1 MFKVFGFY
9 KFIKIKSLKKNKD
22 FLQKFL
28 ISNNIR
34 GTIIIA
40 KEGLNGTI
48 SGCVKDIDKTTKKLK
63 SLFSFKLFD
72 NSNESKSKFQ
82 PFHKPKVKI
91 KKEVVPMN
99 LTINSKDRNIQNHLE
114 PKDWNKLIKNKDTH
128 IIDTRKPFEY
138 KVGTFKKFDNS
149 NESKSKFQPFRKPKV
164 KIKKEVV
171 PMNLTLNSKD
181 RNIQT
186 HLDPKEWNKLI
197 KNKDTHIIDTRK
209 PFEYKVGTFK
219 KSVNPNINNFRDFP
233 KYLNKLK
240 KNKPV
245 AMFCTGGIRCEKTSV
260 YLKKKGFENIF
271 QLNGGILNYLKKIK
285 KTESLWKGECFVF
298 DNRIS
303 LKHELKIGTYSVCSG
318 CRMPISP
325 KDKRSNKYEEGV
337 SCPNCHAVSYTH
349 LTLPTNR
356 EV

>member
-9 KFIKIKSLKKNKD
+9 KFVKIKSLKKNKD

-28 ISNNIR
+28 ISNHIR

-48 SGCVKDIDKTTKKLK
+48 SGSINDIDKTKKKLK
-63 SLFSFKLFD
+63 FLFSFKQFD
-72 NSNESKSKFQ
+72 SSNESKSTFQ

-91 KKEVVPMN
+91 KNEIVPMN
-99 LTINSKDRNIQNHLE
+99 LTINSNERNIETHLE
-114 PKDWNKLIKNKDTH
+114 
-128 IIDTRKPFEY
+128 
-138 KVGTFKKFDNS
+138 
-149 NESKSKFQPFRKPKV
+149 
-164 KIKKEVV
+164 
-171 PMNLTLNSKD
+171 
-181 RNIQT
+181 
-186 HLDPKEWNKLI
+186 PKEWNKLI

-219 KSVNPNINNFRDFP
+219 RSVNPNVTNFRDFP

-260 YLKKKGFENIF
+260 YLKKKGFKNIY
-271 QLNGGILNYLKKIK
+271 QLNGGILNYLNKIK
-285 KTESLWKGECFVF
+285 KNESLWKGECFVF

-303 LKHELKIGTYSVCSG
+303 LKHGLKVGSHSMCSG
-318 CRMPISP
+318 CRKPISP
-325 KDKRSNKYEEGV
+325 KDKKSKKYEEGV
-337 SCPNCHAVSYTH
+337 SCPNCHDN
-349 LTLPTNR
+349 LTDYQKSRFRMRQKQINLAKEAGKR
-356 EV
+356 HIFQKEY

>member
-9 KFIKIKSLKKNKD
+9 KFIKIKSLKRNKD
-22 FLQKFL
+22 LLQKFL
-28 ISNNIR
+28 TSNNIR

-48 SGCVKDIDKTTKKLK
+48 SGGVKDIDKIINKLK
-63 SLFSFKLFD
+63 ILFS
-72 NSNESKSKFQ
+72 
-82 PFHKPKVKI
+82 
-91 KKEVVPMN
+91 
-99 LTINSKDRNIQNHLE
+99 
-114 PKDWNKLIKNKDTH
+114 
-128 IIDTRKPFEY
+128 
-138 KVGTFKKFDNS
+138 FKKFDNS
-149 NESKSKFQPFRKPKV
+149 NESKSKFQPFHKPKV

-260 YLKKKGFENIF
+260 YLKKR
-271 QLNGGILNYLKKIK
+271 
-285 KTESLWKGECFVF
+285 V
-298 DNRIS
+298 
-303 LKHELKIGTYSVCSG
+303 LKISF
-318 CRMPISP
+318 
-325 KDKRSNKYEEGV
+325 N
-337 SCPNCHAVSYTH
+337 
-349 LTLPTNR
+349 
-356 EV
+356 

>member
-9 KFIKIKSLKKNKD
+9 KFVKVKSLKKNKD
-22 FLQKFL
+22 FLQEFL
-28 ISNNIR
+28 ISNQIR

-48 SGCVKDIDKTTKKLK
+48 SGRIKNINKTIKKLK
-63 SLFSFKLFD
+63 SLFLFKQFD
-72 NSNESKSKFQ
+72 SSNESKSKFQ

-91 KKEVVPMN
+91 KKEIVPMN
-99 LTINSKDRNIQNHLE
+99 LNINSKERNMKTHLD

-138 KVGTFKKFDNS
+138 KVGTFK
-149 NESKSKFQPFRKPKV
+149 R
-164 KIKKEVV
+164 
-171 PMNLTLNSKD
+171 
-181 RNIQT
+181 
-186 HLDPKEWNKLI
+186 
-197 KNKDTHIIDTRK
+197 
-209 PFEYKVGTFK
+209 
-219 KSVNPNINNFRDFP
+219 SVNPNVTNFRDFP

-260 YLKKKGFENIF
+260 YLKKKGFKNIY
-271 QLNGGILNYLKKIK
+271 QLNGGILNYLNKIK
-285 KTESLWKGECFVF
+285 KNKSLWKGECFVF

-303 LKHELKIGTYSVCSG
+303 LKHGLKLGSYSICSG
-318 CRMPISP
+318 CRMPISS

-337 SCPNCHAVSYTH
+337 SCPNCYDKSTETQKSRFRMRQSQIYKAKQSGKKHIFQKVFK
-349 LTLPTNR
+349 
-356 EV
+356 

>member
-9 KFIKIKSLKKNKD
+9 KFVKIKSLKKNKD

-28 ISNNIR
+28 ISNHIR

-48 SGCVKDIDKTTKKLK
+48 SGSINDIDKTNKKLK
-63 SLFSFKLFD
+63 SLFSFKQFD
-72 NSNESKSKFQ
+72 SSNESKSTFQ

-91 KKEVVPMN
+91 KNEIVPMN
-99 LTINSKDRNIQNHLE
+99 LTINSNERNIEKHLE
-114 PKDWNKLIKNKDTH
+114 
-128 IIDTRKPFEY
+128 
-138 KVGTFKKFDNS
+138 
-149 NESKSKFQPFRKPKV
+149 
-164 KIKKEVV
+164 
-171 PMNLTLNSKD
+171 
-181 RNIQT
+181 
-186 HLDPKEWNKLI
+186 PKEWNKLI

-219 KSVNPNINNFRDFP
+219 RSVNPNVTNFRDFP

-260 YLKKKGFENIF
+260 YLKKKGFKNIY
-271 QLNGGILNYLKKIK
+271 QLNGGILNYLNKIK
-285 KTESLWKGECFVF
+285 KNESLWKGECFVF

-303 LKHELKIGTYSVCSG
+303 LKHGLKVGSHSMCSG
-318 CRMPISP
+318 CRKPISP
-325 KDKRSNKYEEGV
+325 KDKKSKKYEEGV
-337 SCPNCHAVSYTH
+337 SCPNCHDN
-349 LTLPTNR
+349 LTDYQKSRFRMRQKQINLAKKSGSKHIFQK
-356 EV
+356 EFK

>member
-9 KFIKIKSLKKNKD
+9 KFIKIKSLKRNKD
-22 FLQKFL
+22 LLQKFL
-28 ISNNIR
+28 TSNNVR

-48 SGCVKDIDKTTKKLK
+48 SGGVKDIDKIIKKLK
-63 SLFSFKLFD
+63 FLFSFKKFD

-99 LTINSKDRNIQNHLE
+99 LT
-114 PKDWNKLIKNKDTH
+114 
-128 IIDTRKPFEY
+128 
-138 KVGTFKKFDNS
+138 
-149 NESKSKFQPFRKPKV
+149 
-164 KIKKEVV
+164 
-171 PMNLTLNSKD
+171 LNSKD
-181 RNIQT
+181 RNIKT

-260 YLKKKGFENIF
+260 YLKKKGFKNIY

-303 LKHELKIGTYSVCSG
+303 LKHELKIGTYSICSG

-337 SCPNCHAVSYTH
+337 SCPNCHDK
-349 LTLPTNR
+349 LTETQKSR
-356 EV
+356 FRMRQSQVYKAKQSKKKYIFQKEFK

>member
-9 KFIKIKSLKKNKD
+9 KFIKVKSLKKNKV

-28 ISNNIR
+28 ISNHIR

-48 SGCVKDIDKTTKKLK
+48 SGSVKDIDKTTKKLK

-72 NSNESKSKFQ
+72 SSNESKSKFQ

-91 KKEVVPMN
+91 KKEIVPMN
-99 LTINSKDRNIQNHLE
+99 LIINHKERNMKSHLD
-114 PKDWNKLIKNKDTH
+114 PKDWNKLIKNKETH

-138 KVGTFKKFDNS
+138 KVGTFK
-149 NESKSKFQPFRKPKV
+149 R
-164 KIKKEVV
+164 
-171 PMNLTLNSKD
+171 
-181 RNIQT
+181 
-186 HLDPKEWNKLI
+186 
-197 KNKDTHIIDTRK
+197 
-209 PFEYKVGTFK
+209 
-219 KSVNPNINNFRDFP
+219 SVNPNVTNFRDFP

-260 YLKKKGFENIF
+260 YLKKKGFKNIY
-271 QLNGGILNYLKKIK
+271 QLNGGILNYLNKIK
-285 KTESLWKGECFVF
+285 KNESLWKGECFVF

-303 LKHELKIGTYSVCSG
+303 LKHGLKLGSYSMCSG
-318 CRMPISP
+318 CRMPISS
-325 KDKRSNKYEEGV
+325 KDKKSNKYEEGV
-337 SCPNCHAVSYTH
+337 SCPNCHDK
-349 LTLPTNR
+349 LTETQKSR
-356 EV
+356 FRMRQSQIYKAKQSGKKHIFQKEFK

>member
-9 KFIKIKSLKKNKD
+9 KFVKVKSLKKNKD

-28 ISNNIR
+28 ISNYIR

-48 SGCVKDIDKTTKKLK
+48 SGSIKDIDKTTKKLK
-63 SLFSFKLFD
+63 SLFSFKQFD
-72 NSNESKSKFQ
+72 SSNESKSKFQ

-91 KKEVVPMN
+91 KKEIVPMN
-99 LTINSKDRNIQNHLE
+99 LTINSKERNMKTHLD

-138 KVGTFKKFDNS
+138 KVGTFK
-149 NESKSKFQPFRKPKV
+149 R
-164 KIKKEVV
+164 
-171 PMNLTLNSKD
+171 
-181 RNIQT
+181 
-186 HLDPKEWNKLI
+186 
-197 KNKDTHIIDTRK
+197 
-209 PFEYKVGTFK
+209 
-219 KSVNPNINNFRDFP
+219 SVNPNVNNFRDFP

-260 YLKKKGFENIF
+260 YLRNKGFKNIY
-271 QLNGGILNYLKKIK
+271 QLNGGILNYLNKIK
-285 KTESLWKGECFVF
+285 KNESLWKGECFVF

-303 LKHELKIGTYSVCSG
+303 LKHGLKLGSYSMCSG
-318 CRMPISP
+318 CRMPISS
-325 KDKRSNKYEEGV
+325 KDKRTNKYEEGV
-337 SCPNCHAVSYTH
+337 SCPNCYDK
-349 LTLPTNR
+349 LTETQKSR
-356 EV
+356 FRMRQSQIYKAKQSGKKHIFQKEFK